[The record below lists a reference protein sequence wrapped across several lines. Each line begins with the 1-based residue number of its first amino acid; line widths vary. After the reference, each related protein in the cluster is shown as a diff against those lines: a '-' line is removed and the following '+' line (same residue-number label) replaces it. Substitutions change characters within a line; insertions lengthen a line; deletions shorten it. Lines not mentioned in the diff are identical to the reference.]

1 MSATVTQL
9 PRRPRVTGQ
18 DNEFLP
24 AALEILERPA
34 SPVRM
39 ALILI
44 ICALAAAVLI
54 WGYVGRIDIVAVAQG
69 KIQPTGRVKIVQP
82 IENGRVRTIAV
93 TNGQHVEAGEVLVAF
108 DPAEAQAEETGLRFG
123 LAAAKAEAQRRATAI
138 QRVQTGDAA
147 LSVPWDADIPATIR
161 SREALVLAS
170 DLRQLETSV
179 ASLTAQKRQKEAERD
194 RLRETIR
201 SQQDLVATL
210 RERVTMRTTLVEKS
224 SGTRASLIDATE
236 TLLTQ
241 QAVLSTELG
250 QQGEADVAIDVAN
263 REIAKTRDTFLAD
276 NQQKL
281 AEAERQADDL
291 RERLAKAHEHTAH
304 MTLHA
309 AIAGTISASSVTTV
323 GQVVVVG
330 EELMRIIP
338 DGSQLEIEAYLQ
350 NKDVGFVQPGQE
362 AEIKIE
368 SLPFTRYGTIPGTI
382 VRVAGDAIPEPDAQM
397 VEANPA
403 RSNRSNGFTGG
414 AQRTQNL
421 VFPVIIRPERGS
433 LPADGRNVPLSPGM
447 AVTIE
452 VKTGQRRILEYIFSP
467 LVEIGETAMHER

>member
-1 MSATVTQL
+1 MTATVTPL
-9 PRRPRVTGQ
+9 PRRPLATSR

-44 ICALAAAVLI
+44 ICALVCVSLA
-54 WGYVGRIDIVAVAQG
+54 WGYFGRIDIVAVAQG

-82 IENGRVRTIAV
+82 IENGRVRAIPV
-93 TNGQHVEAGEVLVAF
+93 SNGQHVNAGDVLVEF
-108 DPAEAQAEETGLRFG
+108 DPAEAMAEETGLRFN
-123 LAAAKAEAQRRATAI
+123 LAAAKAEAQRRSVAI
-138 QRVQTGDAA
+138 ARIQTGDMAQP
-147 LSVPWDADIPATIR
+147 LTWDDEIPAAIR
-161 SREALVLAS
+161 KRESLVLAS
-170 DLRQLETSV
+170 DLRQLDTAL

-201 SQQDLVATL
+201 SQRDLVATL
-210 RERVTMRTTLVEKS
+210 KERVTMRSTLVDLN

-241 QAVLSTELG
+241 QAILSTELG
-250 QQGEADVAIDVAN
+250 QQGEAEASIEVAT
-263 REIAKTRDTFLAD
+263 REIAKAKDTFLAE

-281 AEAERQADDL
+281 AEAERQSDDL
-291 RERLAKAHEHTAH
+291 GERLAKAREHTAH
-304 MTLHA
+304 MTLRS
-309 AIAGTISASSVTTV
+309 AIAGTVSASSVTTI

-330 EELMRIIP
+330 EELMRIVP
-338 DGSQLEIEAYLQ
+338 DGSQMEIEAYLQ
-350 NKDVGFVQPGQE
+350 NKDVGFVEPGQE

-403 RSNRSNGFTGG
+403 KSNRSNGFTGG

-421 VFPVIIRPERGS
+421 VFPVVIRPDKPS
-433 LPADGRNVPLSPGM
+433 LIADGRNVPLSPGM

-467 LVEIGETAMHER
+467 LVEVGVTAMRER